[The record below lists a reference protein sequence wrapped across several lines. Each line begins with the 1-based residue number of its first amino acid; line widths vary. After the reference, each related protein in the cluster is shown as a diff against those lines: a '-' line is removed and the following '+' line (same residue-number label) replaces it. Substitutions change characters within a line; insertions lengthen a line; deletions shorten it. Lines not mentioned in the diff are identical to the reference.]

1 MRRKFVLQKN
11 TSPCIVVQGD
21 VVIKRE
27 SKEVTDRNIRRIYAS
42 KPKMIRNL
50 EAQLKEYRDSKRQ
63 HKKVIQNTPIFK

>member
-27 SKEVTDRNIRRIYAS
+27 SKESTDINIHRIQAS

-50 EAQLKEYRDSKRQ
+50 EAQLKEYRDSKR
-63 HKKVIQNTPIFK
+63 

>member
-1 MRRKFVLQKN
+1 MKRRRFVLQKN

-50 EAQLKEYRDSKRQ
+50 KAQLKEYRDSKR
-63 HKKVIQNTPIFK
+63 

>member
-27 SKEVTDRNIRRIYAS
+27 SKEVTDRNIRRIYAA
-42 KPKMIRNL
+42 KPRMVRNL
-50 EAQLKEYRDSKRQ
+50 EAQLKEYRASKR
-63 HKKVIQNTPIFK
+63 

>member
-27 SKEVTDRNIRRIYAS
+27 SKEVTDRNIRRIYAA
-42 KPKMIRNL
+42 KPRMIRNL
-50 EAQLKEYRDSKRQ
+50 EAQLKEYRDSKR
-63 HKKVIQNTPIFK
+63 